1 MNKITYSFILCLMF
15 LFILLPAALWAKDI
29 DAVLQWSRKV
39 ELSTPVS
46 GIVTEA
52 LVNIGDHVRK
62 GQPLMK
68 LDERPFKA
76 EVEKAK
82 AGVKR
87 LEVKHREAEGELKR
101 AKEMHERELLAD
113 HELELARIG
122 SLTSDAEYKAAQ
134 AALTKA
140 ELDLEYSVVKAPFDG
155 IILNRTV
162 EIGQTIISS
171 MQPAPMFTLAE
182 SGYMIARIKITDKE
196 LSALSMGQ
204 KVSVK
209 VSGKEYK
216 GSINR
221 IGMEPLETKE
231 GSYLYEVDIR
241 FSIGP
246 SAVIRPGQ
254 KAFVTLP

>member
-1 MNKITYSFILCLMF
+1 MNKRADSVILCFIF
-15 LFILLPAALWAKDI
+15 LFILPAALWAKDI
-29 DAVLQWSRKV
+29 DAALQWSRKV

-68 LDERPFKA
+68 LDDRPFKA

-134 AALTKA
+134 AVLTKA

-162 EIGQTIISS
+162 EIGQTIISA

-182 SGYMIARIKITDKE
+182 SGYMIARIKIPDKE
-196 LSALSMGQ
+196 LAALSLGQ
-204 KVSVK
+204 KASVK

-221 IGMEPLETKE
+221 IGMEPVGVSE
-231 GSYLYEVDIR
+231 GGSLYEVDIR

-246 SAVIRPGQ
+246 SAILRPGQ
-254 KAFVTLP
+254 KAVATLR